1 LDIGNDEARVREQ
14 IQALLH
20 KRHRAFVLHPLDH
33 GGYVLIAH
41 RGHERALQ
49 RLASRFRLIPAID
62 AGVWVIGKGHVSDLL
77 GGKPG
82 VVTERP
88 LSAAAQ

>member
-1 LDIGNDEARVREQ
+1 MDIGNDETKVREQ
-14 IQALLH
+14 IQALLQ

-49 RLASRFRLIPAID
+49 RLAARFRLIPAID
-62 AGVWVIGKGHVSDLL
+62 SGVWVLGKGHVSSLL
-77 GGKPG
+77 CGVPG
-82 VVTERP
+82 EATEHALP
-88 LSAAAQ
+88 AAAQ

>member
-1 LDIGNDEARVREQ
+1 LNIGNDEARVREQ
-14 IQALLH
+14 IQALLQ

-41 RGHERALQ
+41 RGHERAVQ

-62 AGVWVIGKGHVSDLL
+62 SGVWVLGKGHVTDLL
-77 GGKPG
+77 GGVPG
-82 VVTERP
+82 DRAEQP
-88 LSAAAQ
+88 LTAAAQ